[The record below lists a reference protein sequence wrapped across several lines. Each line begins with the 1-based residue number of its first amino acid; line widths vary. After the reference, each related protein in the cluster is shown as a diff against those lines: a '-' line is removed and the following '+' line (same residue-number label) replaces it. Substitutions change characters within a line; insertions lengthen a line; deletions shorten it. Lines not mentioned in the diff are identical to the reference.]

1 MKCKESYIGSKRE
14 CIDFFKSM
22 IPKLF
27 RGDLVIEGQ
36 EVFIPNGE
44 ELDYR
49 VKYENDEEYKY
60 GSIKMKISWGEE
72 PEDEFEEEKDDDDD
86 DDDDSK
92 EKFEYF

>member
-1 MKCKESYIGSKRE
+1 MKSKESYIGSKRE

-22 IPKLF
+22 LPKLF
-27 RGDLVIEGQ
+27 RGDLVLEGQ

-49 VKYENDEEYKY
+49 VKYEKGDEYNY

-72 PEDEFEEEKDDDDD
+72 PEDENEEEENDDDDD
-86 DDDDSK
+86 DDESEGK
-92 EKFEYF
+92 YEYF